1 MTNFIRR
8 SKVTVSAMLI
18 LGGLI
23 LGHSA
28 FAISVGG
35 DSGYAN
41 FASGVPC
48 FSILGAQ
55 VQYTGGCGNTQF
67 WTIPLPVNQGTRSVA
82 ISATNNSS
90 LNCSLCATDQSGNA
104 ISCSTPTFPAG
115 TSVQT
120 PSVTVP
126 SNGAMYLQCVMG
138 ANSLINTLNY
148 NQ

>member
-1 MTNFIRR
+1 VTNFIRR
-8 SKVTVSAMLI
+8 SKVAVSAMLI

-28 FAISVGG
+28 YAISVGG
-35 DSGYAN
+35 SSGYAN
-41 FASGVPC
+41 FPSGVPC
-48 FSILGAQ
+48 FSIFGEQ
-55 VQYTGGCGNTQF
+55 VQYTGGCGNTQI
-67 WTIPLPVNQGTRSVA
+67 WTIPLPANQGSHSVA

-90 LNCSLCATDQSGNA
+90 LNCSLCAADQSGSP

-115 TSVQT
+115 TSVQS

-138 ANSLINTLNY
+138 ASSLINTLNY